1 MPLYEY
7 TCSDCGRK
15 FEFLTREG
23 QSPSCP
29 GCGGVRLEKL
39 FSTYAVSVGGGGSHA
54 HAAPSPCGT
63 CSHPGGPGSC
73 QWANN

>member
-7 TCSDCGRK
+7 TCNDCGRT

-23 QSPSCP
+23 QAPACP
-29 GCGGVRLEKL
+29 GCGGTRLEKQ
-39 FSTYAVSVGGGGSHA
+39 FSTYAVSMGSGGHS
-54 HAAPSPCGT
+54 HAAPSPCAS
-63 CSHPGGPGSC
+63 CHNPAGPGAC

>member
-23 QSPSCP
+23 QSPACP
-29 GCGGVRLEKL
+29 DCGGTHLEKL
-39 FSTYAVSVGGGGSHA
+39 FSTYAVSMGSGASHA
-54 HAAPSPCGT
+54 HAAPSPCGS
-63 CSHPGGPGSC
+63 CHNPAGPGAC